1 MRENDTQAKS
11 LAEKLGVSQET
22 AQAALDAA
30 GGDLLDAALA
40 LNGQKSGESGGGV
53 ATYTTRPGGEN
64 LPRVLPP
71 AVRREQE
78 RQEGREAV
86 RDFGTMLRSL
96 LRHSLENRLEI
107 WYRGRCTST
116 VPVLILVILMMVA
129 FWIVLPLVFV
139 GLICGCRYR
148 FSGPD
153 LGKESINQGMEQIS
167 QAVDEVKNQMKDE
180 VEKRRKRGG

>member
-1 MRENDTQAKS
+1 MREEDTQAKR
-11 LAEKLGVSQET
+11 LAEKMGVSQEE

-40 LNGQKSGESGGGV
+40 LSGQGKGENGC
-53 ATYTTRPGGEN
+53 AAAYTTRPGGET
-64 LPRVLPP
+64 LPKVLPP

-86 RDFGTMLRSL
+86 RDFGTMVRSL

-116 VPVLILVILMMVA
+116 VPVLILVILMIVA
-129 FWIVLPLVFV
+129 FWVVLPLVFV

-167 QAVDEVKNQMKDE
+167 QAVDEVKNQVKDE